1 MDIRTSSNYK
11 GYTALLAE
19 NTDPANAGDMHE
31 GFEIGYED
39 KHAADDVEARDDGAM
54 TGKNRWPSEADVS
67 GFRTAV
73 LEY

>member
-1 MDIRTSSNYK
+1 MDIRKSSNFK

-39 KHAADDVEARDDGAM
+39 KSATGQEDARDDGAM
-54 TGKNRWPSEADVS
+54 TGKNIWPSEHDVP
-67 GFRTAV
+67 GFRAAV